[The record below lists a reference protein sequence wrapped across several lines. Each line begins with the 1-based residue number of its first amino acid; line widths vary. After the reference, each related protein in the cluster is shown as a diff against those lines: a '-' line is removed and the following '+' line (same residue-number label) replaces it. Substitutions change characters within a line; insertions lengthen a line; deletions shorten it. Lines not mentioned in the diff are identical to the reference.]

1 MQYNIKRTNV
11 LLIGAIIMQRIIL
24 HCDLNNF
31 FASASLALN
40 PTLKGFPVAICG
52 DAKKRHG
59 IVLAKNNIA
68 KQYGVLTAETIWEA
82 QRKCPE
88 LIILSPDFKHYEA
101 ISKTAQQ
108 IYLSY
113 TDKVEPFG
121 IDECWVEITN
131 NNLDFKKAEEIAQEI
146 RTRIKNELGI
156 TVSIGVSFT
165 KTLAKL
171 GSDLKKPDAV
181 TVISP
186 KVLKERIWKMPC
198 KELLMVGKSLNTTL
212 KTMGIFTIGDLA
224 NSDEASL
231 STRIG
236 KNGVMLRKMARGED
250 LDEVKTYYKHQK
262 PKSIGH
268 SATAEKDLTET
279 EEVFAAFLEFSEAIS
294 EKLKR
299 ENLLA
304 KTVSIHILTNKL
316 EGKEFRTPLSAP
328 TDISIT
334 IAKSAMQLFNKNNC
348 LCEPLRA
355 VGVRV
360 INLINNN
367 SAVKQL
373 SLFDNEENNIDNI
386 IEENILK
393 IRDKYGNN
401 SLKRAICIKNTV
413 KPSSPGFYK

>member
-1 MQYNIKRTNV
+1 
-11 LLIGAIIMQRIIL
+11 MQRIIL

-31 FASASLALN
+31 FASATLALN

-68 KQYGVLTAETIWEA
+68 KQYGISTAETIWEA
-82 QRKCPE
+82 QRKCPD
-88 LIILSPDFKHYEA
+88 LIILSPNFKIYETV
-101 ISKTAQQ
+101 SKKAQQ
-108 IYLSY
+108 IYLDY
-113 TDKVEPFG
+113 TDRVEPFG
-121 IDECWVEITN
+121 IDECWVDISN
-131 NNLDFKKAEEIAQEI
+131 NNIDFEKAEEIAQEI
-146 RTRIKNELGI
+146 RQRIKDELSI

-186 KVLKERIWKMPC
+186 TVLKERIWKMPC
-198 KELLMVGKSLNTTL
+198 NELLMVGKSLCATL
-212 KTMGIFTIGDLA
+212 NSMGIFTIGDLA
-224 NSDEASL
+224 NSDETSL
-231 STRIG
+231 SVRVG

-268 SATAEKDLTET
+268 SATAEKDLTEK
-279 EEVFAAFLEFSEAIS
+279 EEIFAAFLEFSEAIGK
-294 EKLKR
+294 KLKS

-304 KTVSIHILTNKL
+304 KTIVINVSTSNR
-316 EGKEFRTPLSAP
+316 ESKEFRAPLSAP
-328 TDISIT
+328 TDISLT
-334 IAKSAMQLFNKNNC
+334 IAKNAMELFNKNNC
-348 LCEPLRA
+348 LSEPLRA

-360 INLINNN
+360 INLIDNN
-367 SAVKQL
+367 AIVKQL
-373 SLFDNEENNIDNI
+373 SLLEDDVNDIDNI
-386 IEENILK
+386 IENNILK
-393 IRDKYGNN
+393 IRKKYGND
-401 SLKRAICIKNTV
+401 SLKRAICIKNKV